1 MIAAPLAPVLE
12 SPVIQPAFDYV
23 VPALFGGLVAQTIL
37 KGKKQ
42 FLFFLAPLAICLF
55 FCYFTTINSAY
66 YMLIAI
72 AISVVIYVVD
82 YKSGRNKEQEETDS

>member
-1 MIAAPLAPVLE
+1 M
-12 SPVIQPAFDYV
+12 
-23 VPALFGGLVAQTIL
+23 
-37 KGKKQ
+37 
-42 FLFFLAPLAICLF
+42 
-55 FCYFTTINSAY
+55 NSAY